1 MFCKFNTKYL
11 LFDKIILGDI
21 ILNIQRLKEI
31 REDKDLKQSDVANAL
46 GIKQQQYSEYEI
58 GKRLI
63 PINYLYDLAIFY
75 DTSID
80 YLVVKT
86 DVRIPYPKSVIK

>member
-1 MFCKFNTKYL
+1 MFCKFNTKYP

-80 YLVVKT
+80 YLVGKT

>member
-1 MFCKFNTKYL
+1 M
-11 LFDKIILGDI
+11 
-21 ILNIQRLKEI
+21 NIQRLKEI
-31 REDKDLKQSDVANAL
+31 REDRDLKQSEVASVL

-63 PINYLYDLAIFY
+63 PINYLYDLAVFY

-80 YLVVKT
+80 YLLSIT
-86 DVRIPYPKSVIK
+86 DEIKPYPKSIIK

>member
-1 MFCKFNTKYL
+1 M
-11 LFDKIILGDI
+11 
-21 ILNIQRLKEI
+21 NISRLKEI
-31 REDKDLKQSDVANAL
+31 REDKDLKQSDVAKAL

-63 PINYLYDLAIFY
+63 PINYLSDLADYY

-80 YLVVKT
+80 YLLGKT
-86 DVRIPYPKSVIK
+86 DERKPYPKSILK

>member
-1 MFCKFNTKYL
+1 M
-11 LFDKIILGDI
+11 
-21 ILNIQRLKEI
+21 NIQRLKEI
-31 REDKDLKQSDVANAL
+31 REDKDLKQSDVAKAL

-80 YLVVKT
+80 YLIGKT
-86 DVRIPYPKSVIK
+86 DVSKPYPKSILENKR